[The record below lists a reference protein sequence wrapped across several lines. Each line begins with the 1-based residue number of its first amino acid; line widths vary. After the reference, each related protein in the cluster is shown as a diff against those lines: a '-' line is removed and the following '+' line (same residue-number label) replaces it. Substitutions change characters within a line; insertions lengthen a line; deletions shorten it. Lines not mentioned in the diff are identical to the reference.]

1 MIKSLKSYLDNLLQ
15 ESPDNNIS
23 HKSKIELATAVL
35 MIEISLADENIGDE
49 EYNTIKNILLEQFTL
64 NKIQID
70 ELISSA
76 ENEVDHAVSL
86 HEFSE
91 IINNELSATEK
102 VNIIEN
108 LWCVAYADAYLHKY
122 EEYYIRKIADLL
134 HVSHSDYIKTKL
146 KAEKRIE

>member
-1 MIKSLKSYLDNLLQ
+1 MIKNLKSYLDNFLQ
-15 ESPDNNIS
+15 ESPDNDAPNL
-23 HKSKIELATAVL
+23 SKIELATAVL
-35 MIEISLADENIGDE
+35 MIEISLADESIGDE

-91 IINNELSATEK
+91 IINNELSLSTTD
-102 VNIIEN
+102 IIYKHN
-108 LWCVAYADAYLHKY
+108 DKQTDDWTMLILAFSGIFWHFLVF
-122 EEYYIRKIADLL
+122 
-134 HVSHSDYIKTKL
+134 
-146 KAEKRIE
+146 